1 MAYEKKDMEGTLF
14 INDRKEKDTDS
25 DRSGWIKI
33 NGQEYWL
40 NGWNKDDGRISL
52 RLKIK
57 K

>member
-40 NGWNKDDGRISL
+40 NGWNKEGGRISL